1 MIDRRR
7 LISAAAG
14 APLAAVMSMFESVL
28 DEVAASDAPFDLGPA
43 LEQIRRR
50 CGVPAVGAI
59 AVSTDR
65 VVARGVA
72 GVRRMGEPGAVSTD
86 ARWQLG
92 SLTKNFG
99 GTLAAVLVERGKLSW
114 DTTLRQIY
122 PEHLPVMAPNVPDI
136 TMRQLMTHHSG
147 MVHPDPYE
155 WTGGPEI
162 NGPGLTLSQRRQ
174 RAMPM
179 ALKKPLLFMPGT
191 RFSYSNRGH
200 IVLGAVCEKVTG
212 QSYEYLIANEIA
224 RPLGFGAVKF
234 GEPALD
240 DPTREPWPHVADGP
254 RWKPV
259 APVPRDWYGYH
270 VANPAGGLSLSLD
283 QCGLWMQAHLRGEQA
298 GGIVS
303 PAMFKALHTPLEQGG
318 VAPIG
323 VTMHDSQLGRHLW
336 MGGTNGRNGADYMI
350 LLDRGFGLFTAINA
364 APPPENP
371 QNFFLMQTLLS
382 FAQPGR
388 PAPALVP
395 PQPDAD
401 GKIEGEALDIAHVGG
416 GHIAFQRFQR
426 LSREWQLWWNGAKDG
441 EQLQLRFAVPA
452 SGRYAIEGTFARNRD
467 YGDATFA
474 LRGLRTRLSFR
485 ADRLAWETMPLGE
498 TVLEAGV
505 HELAVTANG
514 NAGADGI
521 ACHLGLDVLRLRQ
534 IG

>member
-1 MIDRRR
+1 
-7 LISAAAG
+7 
-14 APLAAVMSMFESVL
+14 
-28 DEVAASDAPFDLGPA
+28 
-43 LEQIRRR
+43 
-50 CGVPAVGAI
+50 
-59 AVSTDR
+59 
-65 VVARGVA
+65 
-72 GVRRMGEPGAVSTD
+72 
-86 ARWQLG
+86 
-92 SLTKNFG
+92 
-99 GTLAAVLVERGKLSW
+99 
-114 DTTLRQIY
+114 
-122 PEHLPVMAPNVPDI
+122 
-136 TMRQLMTHHSG
+136 
-147 MVHPDPYE
+147 
-155 WTGGPEI
+155 
-162 NGPGLTLSQRRQ
+162 
-174 RAMPM
+174 
-179 ALKKPLLFMPGT
+179 MPGT

-452 SGRYAIEGTFARNRD
+452 RGRYAIEGTFARNRD

-474 LRGLRTRLSFR
+474 LRTLRARLSFHT
-485 ADRLAWETMPLGE
+485 DKLVWETMPLGE
-498 TVLEAGV
+498 VVLEAGV
-505 HELAVTANG
+505 HELAVTAHG
-514 NAGADGI
+514 NAGEGGI
-521 ACHLGLDVLRLRQ
+521 ACHLGLDVMRLRQ